1 MEKGAFLSYDVVEKT
16 IATRGAPL
24 NSITLKEVLEKAAC
38 RICDSENLVYGEL
51 DSATAS
57 LTKVLL
63 EAMAESEI
71 ERRLGVRLH
80 ERAETRT
87 DHRNGYRHRKVQ
99 MSYQVVEIRV
109 PRLRGQGFVPSFLE
123 PNHRAIGEVENWV
136 SKAFLSGLSRAEV
149 IRLLESTTGCR
160 PSDDL
165 LRRVQLELDR
175 QVKVFRER
183 PLLGRYQYLFLDA
196 AWTKDIV
203 GINATR
209 ICIMTAVGITHAGEK
224 EILGF
229 ERTPTESESS
239 WRGFLSRLVERGL
252 RPGDLALVISD
263 EHNGLLKAASEVLG
277 DVAHQLCWAHRM
289 RNVRKAVAAAD
300 RGRVISGLQLVYT
313 ARHLSAA
320 KDSFR
325 SWERRWSVTY
335 PSLVASVKEDLGYLL
350 AFYRCEPL
358 HWEYLR
364 TSNPIERVFRELRR
378 QQFGCGAFANRD
390 ACNRAVFRV
399 FNWLNELWK
408 GKDIWQHRKRKR
420 KHIAKA
426 A

>member
-1 MEKGAFLSYDVVEKT
+1 VS
-16 IATRGAPL
+16 
-24 NSITLKEVLEKAAC
+24 SITLKEVLEKAAC
-38 RICDSENLVYGEL
+38 RISDTENLVYAEL

-57 LTKVLL
+57 LTKLLL
-63 EAMAESEI
+63 EAIAESEV

-80 ERAETRT
+80 ERGETRT
-87 DHRNGYRHRKVQ
+87 DHRNGYRYRKVQ
-99 MSYQVVEIRV
+99 MSYQVVQIRI

-123 PNHRAIGEVENWV
+123 PNHRAIEQVQGWV
-136 SKAFLSGLSRAEV
+136 AKAFLSGLSRSEV

-165 LRRVQLELDR
+165 LRRVQLELDKAVR
-175 QVKVFRER
+175 AFRER
-183 PLLGRYQYLFLDA
+183 VLVGRYQYLFLDA

-203 GINATR
+203 GLNATR
-209 ICIMTAVGITHAGEK
+209 ICILTAVGVTHCGEK

-229 ERTPTESESS
+229 ERAAIENESS
-239 WRGFLSRLVERGL
+239 WRGFLSRLVARGL
-252 RPGDLALVISD
+252 KPDGLALVISD
-263 EHNGLLKAASEVLG
+263 EHNGLLNAASEVLG
-277 DVAHQLCWAHRM
+277 DVPHQLCWAHRI
-289 RNVRKAVAAAD
+289 RNVRKAVLVAD
-300 RGRVISGLQLVYT
+300 RKEVVAGLKGVYD
-313 ARHLSAA
+313 ADHLSGA

-325 SWERRWSVTY
+325 DWERRWVDKY
-335 PSLVASVKEDLGYLL
+335 PAVVASVKEDLGYLL
-350 AFYRCEPL
+350 AFYRCECL

-364 TSNPIERVFRELRR
+364 TSNPVERVFRELRR

-408 GKDIWQHRKRKR
+408 DKDIWQSRARKK
-420 KHIAKA
+420 KKLAKA